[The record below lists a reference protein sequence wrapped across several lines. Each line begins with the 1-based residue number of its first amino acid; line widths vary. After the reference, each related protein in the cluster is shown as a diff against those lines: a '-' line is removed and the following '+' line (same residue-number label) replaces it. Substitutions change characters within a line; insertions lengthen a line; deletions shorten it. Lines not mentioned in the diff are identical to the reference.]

1 MTNENGL
8 ENVIVVIDDDE
19 GPLNAMKRFISKK
32 LTDYQG
38 MYFNSPL
45 LALEYLSVHK
55 PKLVLS
61 DKDMPQ
67 MNGVELQRKV
77 MELSFETKR
86 LIYTGAP
93 DENVKNAVKEGIILE
108 YFVKPDLAPI
118 VEKMKKYLEK

>member
-8 ENVIVVIDDDE
+8 ENVIVVVDDE
-19 GPLNAMKRFISKK
+19 EGLLNMMRRFISKK

-38 MYFNSPL
+38 IYFNSPL
-45 LALEYLSVHK
+45 LALEYLSAHK

-61 DKDMPQ
+61 DKDMPD
-67 MNGVELQRKV
+67 MNGIELQRKV
-77 MELSFETKR
+77 MILSPETKR

-93 DENVKNAVKEGIILE
+93 DENVKKAVKEGVILE

-118 VEKMKKYLEK
+118 VEKMREYLEK